1 MSWGDYEPRR
11 TTKVPR
17 STPTIRIEVTLAEYD
32 EQDGDLRHWI
42 RATEILLRA
51 RARRDARVAAT
62 TVLRRTILTV
72 TFTVAEIASTS
83 SLAIAA

>member
-1 MSWGDYEPRR
+1 
-11 TTKVPR
+11 VPR